1 MKKIEY
7 TKILAK
13 YFLILLIM
21 FFETML
27 VFAFLLKSVAML
39 IAMLVILNATCYV
52 ICYCCDLTI
61 NTEQKKLVDIL
72 KN

>member
-21 FFETML
+21 FFQTML
-27 VFAFLLKSVAML
+27 VFAFLFKSLTML
-39 IAMLVILNATCYV
+39 IALLVILNVTCY
-52 ICYCCDLTI
+52 IIYYCCDLKI
-61 NTEQKKLVDIL
+61 NTEQKIIVD
-72 KN
+72 K

>member
-52 ICYCCDLTI
+52 IYYCCDLTI